1 MLLLVR
7 QGNLGDLWAV
17 FRGQPW
23 VLQGLEF
30 LIFLPWAAGL
40 WLWNTSWE
48 LWVRVLLL
56 IGLAWASLYML
67 NPRRSG

>member
-1 MLLLVR
+1 MADSTKIVSAAVFVTAILLWAVFGVLLLVR

-30 LIFLPWAAGL
+30 LIFLPWAAAL
-40 WLWNTSWE
+40 
-48 LWVRVLLL
+48 
-56 IGLAWASLYML
+56 
-67 NPRRSG
+67 